1 MSRKKSRV
9 QYSLDSGDIQSLSD
23 EEISTI
29 LRGADELITTGGR
42 SMLVKILKGSK
53 DKTILQYEL
62 QDCPVYGFYKQLTM
76 DEISHRVDWMIKKD
90 YLRIDYNG
98 RLPMLVFS
106 EKGWEIERQ
115 TFAEE
120 LFQRFCCD
128 VDEKNAR
135 VIFEMETVNRQVVFE
150 VLEKIRKSQDAE
162 FIPLLEAWKV
172 MEVRKVRERIDSV
185 IKSLREE
192 STRKEEQ

>member
-1 MSRKKSRV
+1 MSRRKPRIW
-9 QYSLDSGDIQSLSD
+9 YSLDSGNIRNLSD
-23 EEISTI
+23 EEISAI

-53 DKTILQYEL
+53 DKKVLEYGL
-62 QDCPVYGFYKQLTM
+62 QDCPVYGFYKELIM
-76 DEISHRVDWMIKKD
+76 EEISHRVDWMIRKD
-90 YLRIDYNG
+90 YLRINYNG

-120 LFQRFCCD
+120 LFQRFCRD
-128 VDEKNAR
+128 VEEKNAR
-135 VIFEMETVNRQVVFE
+135 VIFKMKDVNRQVVFD
-150 VLEKIRKSQDAE
+150 VLEKIRETESAD

-172 MEVRKVRERIDSV
+172 MEVRKVRERIGGV
-185 IKSLREE
+185 VKSLENDE
-192 STRKEEQ
+192 L

>member
-1 MSRKKSRV
+1 MSRRKPRIW
-9 QYSLDSGDIQSLSD
+9 YSLDSGNIRNLSD
-23 EEISTI
+23 EEISAI

-53 DKTILQYEL
+53 DKKVLEYGL
-62 QDCPVYGFYKQLTM
+62 QDCPVCGFYKELIM
-76 DEISHRVDWMIKKD
+76 EEISHRVDWMIRKD
-90 YLRIDYNG
+90 YLRINYNG

-120 LFQRFCCD
+120 LFQRFCRD
-128 VDEKNAR
+128 VEEKNAR
-135 VIFEMETVNRQVVFE
+135 VIFKMKDVNRQVVFD
-150 VLEKIRKSQDAE
+150 VLEKIRETESAD

-172 MEVRKVRERIDSV
+172 MEVRKVRERIGGV
-185 IKSLREE
+185 VKSLENDE
-192 STRKEEQ
+192 L